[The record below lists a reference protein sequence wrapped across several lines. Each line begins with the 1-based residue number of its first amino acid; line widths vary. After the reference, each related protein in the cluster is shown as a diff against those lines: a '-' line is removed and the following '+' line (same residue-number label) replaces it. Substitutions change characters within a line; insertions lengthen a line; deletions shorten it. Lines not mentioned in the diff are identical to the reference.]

1 MSARV
6 TRVPGVRSRLRR
18 TVNGCVVLVLA
29 SGLLSGCAAMA
40 ESTRSAD
47 LCTRY
52 DQLVAQADEFRDQD
66 WASVNVDELRARV
79 QDFQDRLV
87 QLDAVADGRLDTAA
101 STLRANLD
109 ELAQAVA
116 DAGDQARETAQPL
129 VEQSLDDVAQSWA
142 VLRTKIE
149 AECG

>member
-52 DQLVAQADEFRDQD
+52 DQLVTQADDFRDQD
-66 WASVNVDELRARV
+66 WANVNVDELRARV
-79 QDFQDRLV
+79 QDFQDRLA
-87 QLDAVADGRLDTAA
+87 QLGTRPGRRLGTAA
-101 STLRANLD
+101 S
-109 ELAQAVA
+109 
-116 DAGDQARETAQPL
+116 
-129 VEQSLDDVAQSWA
+129 
-142 VLRTKIE
+142 
-149 AECG
+149 